1 MDALLA
7 PASFVS
13 AQIVARGSSAVR
25 GNVPENEMW
34 PAVLEGMLRARGSEG
49 PCNECWS
56 LGRYDFRAACA
67 GFQRRSRWNEDRHH
81 CASMPITTAIDLP
94 GNQLTSLTMIPLQIL
109 RATKSKLVARGIKVI
124 DAMPIYLFVNRELF
138 IRAWKEIRWRR
149 FWREC

>member
-1 MDALLA
+1 MLEFGEIRLQGGVRAF
-7 PASFVS
+7 PATFSM
-13 AQIVARGSSAVR
+13 
-25 GNVPENEMW
+25 E
-34 PAVLEGMLRARGSEG
+34 
-49 PCNECWS
+49 
-56 LGRYDFRAACA
+56 
-67 GFQRRSRWNEDRHH
+67 RRSSS

-124 DAMPIYLFVNRELF
+124 DAMPIYLFVNRERF